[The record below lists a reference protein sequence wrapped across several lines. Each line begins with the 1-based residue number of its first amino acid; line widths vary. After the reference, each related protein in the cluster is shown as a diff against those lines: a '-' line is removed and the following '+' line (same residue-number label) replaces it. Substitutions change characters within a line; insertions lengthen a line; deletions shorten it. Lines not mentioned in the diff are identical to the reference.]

1 VTPST
6 LDLETLARWPMPT
19 DEAGDKY
26 SRGTVVVIGG
36 SASTPGATILS
47 GTAALKMG
55 AGRLQIATDASVTT
69 ATAVAMPEAL
79 VQPFGDPS
87 HELIER
93 IAAAQCILVGSGL
106 TDAHVA
112 EHMVRAVLERASSE
126 AVAVIDANALEIL
139 GSLER
144 ALLEPLAGRL
154 VLTPNRQELAKLLSA
169 FGHRAGD
176 DSDESDDVAAAADLT
191 GAVVASF
198 GEVAAPDGRRWR
210 ADAGHPGLG
219 TSGSGDVLAGLV
231 AGVAA
236 RTGDA
241 AQAACWGSLA
251 HQLAGERLGRRAGQ
265 LGFLARELIDE
276 VAPALAPLNQFG

>member
-1 VTPST
+1 MTPST
-6 LDLETLARWPMPT
+6 LDLEALARWPMPT

-36 SASTPGATILS
+36 SANTPGATILS

-87 HELIER
+87 RELLER

-112 EHMVRAVLERASSE
+112 TRMVRVTLERASPE
-126 AVAVIDANALEIL
+126 AVVVIDANALDVL
-139 GSLER
+139 ASLER
-144 ALLEPLAGRL
+144 SLLEPLVGRL
-154 VLTPNRQELAKLLSA
+154 VLTPNRQELAMLLSA
-169 FGHRAGD
+169 FDHRAGD
-176 DSDESDDVAAAADLT
+176 DGDESDDVAAAAQLT
-191 GAVVASF
+191 GAVVTSF
-198 GEVAAPDGRRWR
+198 RDVAAPDGRRWR
-210 ADAGHPGLG
+210 TDAGNPGLG

-276 VAPALAPLNQFG
+276 VAPALSPLDNLG